1 MLETPEISSVFLP
14 TEAVLPCNWP
24 CTTSHFTTQL
34 EPGKISRG
42 FTAAL
47 YNKYFLISTGNAFII
62 WPPSQCEVVCFCFCF
77 FWGGGV
83 CGAEVGHNSGNSS
96 SLCYWLIYRNPLI
109 PPSFSAGK
117 HSVYR
122 GNPFQQDCSVWSCT
136 LCYRTSFHLL
146 LKSSR
151 SLSKFH

>member
-1 MLETPEISSVFLP
+1 MLDTPEISSVF
-14 TEAVLPCNWP
+14 WP
-24 CTTSHFTTQL
+24 HKQPFLVFDLARLHILLYTARTGQNFTW
-34 EPGKISRG
+34 G
-42 FTAAL
+42 FTDAL
-47 YNKYFLISTGNAFII
+47 YNKYFLISTGNVFNI
-62 WPPSQCEVVCFCFCF
+62 WPPSQYIFVVVDVFLR
-77 FWGGGV
+77 GGTE
-83 CGAEVGHNSGNSS
+83 AGHNSGKSS
-96 SLCYWLIYRNPLI
+96 SLCYWLIYRSPFT

-136 LCYRTSFHLL
+136 LCYQTSFHLL